1 MVPAGLP
8 ALATWCLCGAGERSG
23 GGGQCGLGPQSACT
37 PTSAPTP
44 QDMSSLMHTIYEVVD
59 ASVHHC
65 SGSSKTLRVK
75 LTVSPEPSS
84 KRKDGPPAA
93 QGEGLG
99 FRAPVAPRS
108 GAPEALPCV
117 WSLPPAPPAPC
128 CLSPELLLTV
138 GGGGWC

>member
-1 MVPAGLP
+1 
-8 ALATWCLCGAGERSG
+8 
-23 GGGQCGLGPQSACT
+23 
-37 PTSAPTP
+37 
-44 QDMSSLMHTIYEVVD
+44 MSSLMHTIYEVVD

-99 FRAPVAPRS
+99 SRAGGSPRS
-108 GAPEALPCV
+108 CPGGPALRVVPA
-117 WSLPPAPPAPC
+117 SLPHTATPPRAH
-128 CLSPELLLTV
+128 SPFGI
-138 GGGGWC
+138 GGC